1 MQAHL
6 TPIVSITLRRP
17 YAFDDYPALN
27 HAYPETVERMGA
39 APGARSI

>member
-6 TPIVSITLRRP
+6 TPIFSITLLRP
-17 YAFDDYPALN
+17 YAFDDHPALH

-39 APGARSI
+39 ALGARSS